1 MSGHIDFRTL
11 PANIPSLCIPRV
23 FSNIDERRIYRI
35 FDDLGLGDIDRIS
48 IVRGNNAKGEKFNRV
63 FIHFTRWYNSRN
75 ADTARERLLNGNDI
89 KVIYDDPWFW
99 KVAAYREAPPSHRV
113 QSDRSVSDRSVSDR
127 SVSDRSVSDRRTN
140 DRSVRDR
147 SVRDRRPDR
156 RPERRPSP
164 TREELDKE
172 LEKINPTIKNAP
184 NLQPKVVE
192 EQIVTEGDG
201 IKYDL
206 NIINNSKK
214 RQIIIR
220 KPEVK
225 STSVSIM
232 TEEINKE

>member
-1 MSGHIDFRTL
+1 MSCHIDFRTL

-23 FSNIDERRIYRI
+23 YPNIDERRIYRI
-35 FDDLGLGDIDRIS
+35 FDDLKLGDIDRID
-48 IVRGNNAKGEKFNRV
+48 IVRTNNAKGEKCNRV

-113 QSDRSVSDRSVSDR
+113 Q
-127 SVSDRSVSDRRTN
+127 N
-140 DRSVRDR
+140 DRSA
-147 SVRDRRPDR
+147 SDRRPDR
-156 RPERRPSP
+156 SDRRPDRRPSP

-172 LEKINPTIKNAP
+172 LEKINPSIKNAP

-192 EQIVTEGDG
+192 EPIVTEGDG

-206 NIINNSKK
+206 NVINRTKK
-214 RQIIIR
+214 RQIIIK

-225 STSVSIM
+225 VTSVSIM

>member
-1 MSGHIDFRTL
+1 MYGHIDFRTL

-35 FDDLGLGDIDRIS
+35 FDDLGLGDIDRIN
-48 IVRGNNAKGEKFNRV
+48 IVRGNNAKGEKCNRV

-113 QSDRSVSDRSVSDR
+113 QSDRSANDRSVSDR
-127 SVSDRSVSDRRTN
+127 SVSDRSANDRSVSDRRPDRRTN
-140 DRSVRDR
+140 DR
-147 SVRDRRPDR
+147 RPD
-156 RPERRPSP
+156 RRPSP
-164 TREELDKE
+164 TREELDRE
-172 LEKINPTIKNAP
+172 LEKINPSIKNAP

-192 EQIVTEGDG
+192 EQIVLGGDG

-206 NIINNSKK
+206 KVINNLKK

-225 STSVSIM
+225 ATSVSIM

>member
-1 MSGHIDFRTL
+1 MSSHIDFRTL

-35 FDDLGLGDIDRIS
+35 FDDLKLGDIDRIN
-48 IVRGNNAKGEKFNRV
+48 IVRTNNSKGDKCNRV

-99 KVAAYREAPPSHRV
+99 KVAAYREAPPSHRIV
-113 QSDRSVSDRSVSDR
+113 ERVESQSDKSVSEKRTIKRVDRIQ
-127 SVSDRSVSDRRTN
+127 
-140 DRSVRDR
+140 
-147 SVRDRRPDR
+147 RRPD
-156 RPERRPSP
+156 RRPSP
-164 TREELDKE
+164 TREDLDKE
-172 LEKINPTIKNAP
+172 LEEINPSIKNAP
-184 NLQPKVVE
+184 KVE
-192 EQIVTEGDG
+192 EQIVLGGEG

-206 NIINNSKK
+206 KLINSVKK

-225 STSVSIM
+225 ATSTSIM
-232 TEEINKE
+232 SEEINKE

>member
-35 FDDLGLGDIDRIS
+35 FDDLGLGDIDRIN
-48 IVRGNNAKGEKFNRV
+48 IVRGNNAKGEKCNRV

-113 QSDRSVSDRSVSDR
+113 QSDRSASDRSANDRSANDRRVSDRSV
-127 SVSDRSVSDRRTN
+127 N
-140 DRSVRDR
+140 DRSVNDR
-147 SVRDRRPDR
+147 RTDRRTDRRPD
-156 RPERRPSP
+156 RRPSP

-172 LEKINPTIKNAP
+172 LEKINPSIKNAP

-192 EQIVTEGDG
+192 EEIVTEGDG

-214 RQIIIR
+214 RKIIIK

-225 STSVSIM
+225 ATSVSIL

>member
-1 MSGHIDFRTL
+1 MSTHIDFRTL

-23 FSNIDERRIYRI
+23 YPNIDERRIYRI
-35 FDDLGLGDIDRIS
+35 FDDLKLGDIDRIN
-48 IVRGNNAKGEKFNRV
+48 IVRTNNAKGEKCNRV

-99 KVAAYREAPPSHRV
+99 KVAAYREAPPSHRIV
-113 QSDRSVSDRSVSDR
+113 ERVESQSDKSVSEKRTVKRLDNRS
-127 SVSDRSVSDRRTN
+127 
-140 DRSVRDR
+140 
-147 SVRDRRPDR
+147 
-156 RPERRPSP
+156 SP

-172 LEKINPTIKNAP
+172 LEKINPSIKNAP
-184 NLQPKVVE
+184 NLQPKVE
-192 EQIVTEGDG
+192 EQIVLGGEG

-206 NIINNSKK
+206 KVINNVKK

-225 STSVSIM
+225 ATSTSIM
-232 TEEINKE
+232 SEEINKE

>member
-23 FSNIDERRIYRI
+23 FSNIDERRIYQI
-35 FDDLGLGDIDRIS
+35 FDDLRLGDIDRID
-48 IVRGNNAKGEKFNRV
+48 IVRGNNAKGEKCNRV

-127 SVSDRSVSDRRTN
+127 SVSDRSVSDRSVSDRSVSDRRTN
-140 DRSVRDR
+140 DRRTS
-147 SVRDRRPDR
+147 DRRPD
-156 RPERRPSP
+156 RRPSP

-172 LEKINPTIKNAP
+172 LEKINPSIKNAP
-184 NLQPKVVE
+184 KVE
-192 EQIVTEGDG
+192 EPIVTEGDG

-206 NIINNSKK
+206 NVINRIKK
-214 RQIIIR
+214 RQIIIK

-225 STSVSIM
+225 ATSTSIM
-232 TEEINKE
+232 SEEINKE

>member
-1 MSGHIDFRTL
+1 MSSHIDFRTL

-35 FDDLGLGDIDRIS
+35 FDDLKLGDIDRIN
-48 IVRGNNAKGEKFNRV
+48 IVRTNNSKGDKCNRV

-99 KVAAYREAPPSHRV
+99 KVAAYREAPPSHRIV
-113 QSDRSVSDRSVSDR
+113 ERVESEK
-127 SVSDRSVSDRRTN
+127 RTVKRVDN
-140 DRSVRDR
+140 
-147 SVRDRRPDR
+147 
-156 RPERRPSP
+156 RPSP

-172 LEKINPTIKNAP
+172 LEKINPSIKNAP
-184 NLQPKVVE
+184 NLQPKVE
-192 EQIVTEGDG
+192 EQIVLGGEG

-206 NIINNSKK
+206 KLINSVKK

-225 STSVSIM
+225 ATSTSIM
-232 TEEINKE
+232 SEEINKE